1 MYKASAQIRELLNR
15 NYRQVIRIKAQ
26 TKDETIDI
34 TERDVAQG
42 GFSIDR
48 YCVSGNTVEI
58 GTAIA
63 SELTLELDNR
73 DGRFDSVNFE
83 GAELYVMIGVKKW
96 DAYNWEKAQIQ
107 YIPCGYFTV
116 DKPARRLTAI
126 SLTGL
131 DRMVKFD
138 RSVNSSRLSFPT
150 SMRGLLIQICDI
162 CGVRVNIDD
171 NLTNSHISIPQY
183 PEEDGLTYRTL
194 LQWIAEATGTCAYID
209 WDGEL
214 RLQWYEDTD
223 ANITLSDRYSSRLE
237 EAPITITGIQIN
249 YGNDQTYLAGSDE
262 YAFLIE
268 GNALLQDDP
277 ITAVNTLYEK
287 LDGFSY
293 LPFDCAAK
301 PMPYMY
307 PLDIIHIADKNGTMH
322 KSIIT
327 NITYTI
333 NGITS
338 IKGKGETATGK
349 SYAGASPLTKR
360 QSVIIK
366 KIESEMDYKINSK
379 AQAAISL
386 NEMIVNSLG
395 LYFEQVQQ
403 ENGSF
408 KAFAYDHKTQGNT
421 IEQNLRDSSIVY
433 TINAGGFAWT
443 DNWDGIDTV
452 WKYGIDKAGNAILN
466 AIYANK
472 IAAECI
478 QAGILASEGGES
490 RINLNDGTFDFGN
503 GKFCMD
509 ADGVVKLIGRMQS
522 TDGKFSMAIGD
533 AEIGNGQAFT
543 INKSTI
549 GDIFQAYTVNNADG
563 ETGVVWTAPFLNGF
577 DGKERKGI
585 VAYPSQIGLFA
596 DKNGYAELLVSLN
609 QNTGEVFISGISE
622 RIASLEAKASQ
633 LEEHVRY
640 LESII

>member
-1 MYKASAQIRELLNR
+1 MYKVSAQIRELLNR

-26 TKDETIDI
+26 TKYETIDI
-34 TERDVAQG
+34 TERDVTQG

-73 DGRFDSVNFE
+73 DGRFDAVNFE

-116 DKPARRLTAI
+116 DKPVRRLTAI

-138 RSVNSSRLSFPT
+138 RAINSSRLSFPT
-150 SMRGLLIQICDI
+150 TIRGLLTQICDV
-162 CGVRVNIDD
+162 CGVGAHLDD
-171 NLTNSHISIPQY
+171 GFTNSHITIPKC

-194 LQWIAEATGTCAYID
+194 LQWIAEASGTCAFID
-209 WDGEL
+209 WNGDL
-214 RLQWYEDTD
+214 RMQWCEDTD
-223 ANITLSDRYSSRLE
+223 VDITLSDRYNSRLE
-237 EAPITITGIQIN
+237 EAPITITGVQIN
-249 YGNDQTYLAGSDE
+249 YGEDQTYLAGSDE

-287 LDGFSY
+287 LGGFSY
-293 LPFDCAAK
+293 LPFDCGAK
-301 PMPYMY
+301 PMPYLY
-307 PLDIIHIADKNGTMH
+307 PLDIIHIADKNGAMH
-322 KSIIT
+322 RSIVT

-349 SYAGASPLTKR
+349 SYAALNPLTQR

-366 KIESEMDYKINSK
+366 KIESEMDCKINSK
-379 AQAAISL
+379 TQAAISL

-395 LYFEQVQQ
+395 LYFDQVQQ
-403 ENGSF
+403 DNGSY
-408 KAFAYDHKTQGNT
+408 KAFAYDHKTEGHT
-421 IEQNLRDSSIVY
+421 LEQNLRDSSIVY
-433 TINAGGFAWT
+433 TMSAGGFAWT
-443 DNWDGIDTV
+443 DDWVGDDTV
-452 WKYGIDKAGNAILN
+452 WKYGIDKTGNAILN

-478 QAGILASEGGES
+478 RAGILASEGGES
-490 RINLNDGTFDFGN
+490 KINLNNGTFDFGT
-503 GKFCMD
+503 GKFSMGT
-509 ADGVVKLIGRMQS
+509 DGVVKLIGRMQS
-522 TDGKFSMAIGD
+522 TDGKFSVTIGD
-533 AEIGNGQAFT
+533 AETGNDQAFT
-543 INKSTI
+543 VSKSSV
-549 GDIFQAYTVNNADG
+549 GNIFQTYIVGNSNG
-563 ETGVVWTAPFLNGF
+563 ETGVVWTAPFLNGK

-585 VAYPSQIGLFA
+585 VVFPSEISIFA
-596 DKNGYAELLVSLN
+596 DKNGATSLLVTLK
-609 QNTGEVFISGISE
+609 QDTGEIFISGISD
-622 RIASLEAKASQ
+622 RIASLEYKASQ